1 MVTTADPWKLAGP
14 WYRWEHAAVPRDGR
28 NSAPALQKFAG
39 ADYIA
44 GFLEQ
49 PQHSLRFDDTDDV
62 VSNLDFVKA
71 VPGGAL
77 LNKVATLFPVDAGGK
92 PTKSKTDAYRSR
104 LAPSDLRKLYLP
116 AHDRHYLVTCE
127 LHCDVPGFPSVP
139 RKEVCQAGF
148 TVRRRGAVVPK
159 GLEAQVAE
167 QVRAVRTAE
176 ADYGEL
182 LTLDETARL
191 SHLAPG
197 EAAAIAARQ
206 QALAGAAGA
215 ASWPALL
222 AARRL
227 AVAKLRKALQAWYAQ
242 HGVQVRIEGWFP
254 ELVGG
259 KPSKTVGR
267 WQALAGDARM
277 ADPEAAGESVFPLY
291 ALAPDPRDLQHD
303 AAGRT
308 LYYGAVPTASLTH
321 DSAGHPRF
329 DDLATYE
336 IWCFVRRHKPCC
348 PRRNVT
354 PDCKGE
360 VVWAAPTE
368 AYRLA
373 PPFDLVGTSNRPITI
388 KMPDLRE
395 LAAQAAS
402 RPRGRFSPVRVL
414 QPQHLCAKVKDGV
427 PQPCDPGGEA
437 ICFFSIPLITI
448 VALFVLNIFLPIV
461 VFIFQLWF
469 LLVFR
474 FCIPPQ
480 VALGAGVDAALAAQ
494 PPGVDLDAD
503 LGIEVDGVEKT
514 AAQIN
519 ALLNASLAV
528 RIADE
533 TGEDAG
539 DIEGKLAGFSNAALG
554 GLSQSMEDAER
565 LPADPSQAPPDIGA
579 GATLE
584 YEPRRDRAWSAQ
596 AGSQL

>member
-1 MVTTADPWKLAGP
+1 MVSTPHPWKLVGP

-28 NSAPALQKFAG
+28 KSAPALQKFAG
-39 ADYIA
+39 ADFIA

-49 PQHSLRFDDTDDV
+49 PQHSLRYDETDDV

-77 LNKVATLFPVDAGGK
+77 LNKVATLFPVDASGN

-116 AHDRHYLVTCE
+116 VHDRHYLVTCE

-148 TVRRRGAVVPK
+148 TVRRRSAVVPA
-159 GLEAQVAE
+159 GLEAQVAA
-167 QVRAVRTAE
+167 QVRAVRVLE
-176 ADYGEL
+176 ADYAEL
-182 LTLDETARL
+182 LTLDEAARL
-191 SHLAPG
+191 HSPAPG

-206 QALAGAAGA
+206 QALAKAAGA

-222 AARRL
+222 AARR
-227 AVAKLRKALQAWYAQ
+227 AGVAAQRKALQAWYAE
-242 HGVQVRIEGWFP
+242 HGVSVKTEGWFP
-254 ELVGG
+254 DVVDG
-259 KPSKTVGR
+259 KPSKTLGR
-267 WQALAGDARM
+267 WVQLEGEARH
-277 ADPEAAGESVFPLY
+277 ADPEVKGESVFPLY
-291 ALAPDPRDLQHD
+291 ALAPDPRDKAHD

-308 LYYGAVPTASLTH
+308 MYYGAVPTSSLTH
-321 DSAGHPRF
+321 DTKGHPRF
-329 DDLATYE
+329 DDQATYE

-348 PRRNVT
+348 PRRQVK

-414 QPQHLCAKVKDGV
+414 QPQHLCAKVNDGV
-427 PQPCDPGGEA
+427 PVPCEPGGEA
-437 ICFFSIPLITI
+437 VCFFSIPLITI

-461 VFIFQLWF
+461 VLIFQLWF

-480 VALGAGVDAALAAQ
+480 ISLGLGVDAALAAQ

-503 LGIEVDGVEKT
+503 LGIEVDGAEKT

-519 ALLNASLAV
+519 ALLKTSLGV
-528 RIADE
+528 RIAEE

-539 DIEGKLAGFSNAALG
+539 AIEGKLAGFSNGALGVLSQNMQDAAL
-554 GLSQSMEDAER
+554 
-565 LPADPSQAPPDIGA
+565 LPADPAQAPPDADAA
-579 GATLE
+579 GALD
-584 YEPRRDRAWSAQ
+584 YEPHRDREWSAES
-596 AGSQL
+596 GSRL